1 MRANLK
7 AFQMQ
12 AAQQLFAAAA
22 ASLSTAQLGACMW
35 EAAQAPPLP
44 LTASQRVPVRLIIIQ
59 RDNGGA
65 PAVWWQHTARRVAT

>member
-35 EAAQAPPLP
+35 EAAQAPPSHSLR
-44 LTASQRVPVRLIIIQ
+44 ASESRS
-59 RDNGGA
+59 A
-65 PAVWWQHTARRVAT
+65 S